1 MSNQS
6 SARHYANQL
15 AELRAR
21 AAYETTHEA
30 IAKIRGEADGVM
42 AKLLEAAKI
51 EGRGFGEISD
61 ALHREPWVAGLLN
74 ALCEAQVREPLTECH
89 HVCVLL
95 RNAAQVVLDAV
106 EEDAGR
112 VREPIIADQFGI
124 GRRLANTFALKFLAG
139 DITQLNAGFIDATSA
154 QRIAVL
160 SCMAFNQEPEIA
172 SMNPL
177 VELLAELDAAGV
189 PDADRVSEDGIG
201 HPLAG
206 E

>member
-15 AELRAR
+15 AQLTAR
-21 AAYETTHEA
+21 ASYATTHEA
-30 IAKIRGEADGVM
+30 IAMIRGEADIVM
-42 AKLLEAAKI
+42 RNLLEAARI

-61 ALHREPWVAGLLN
+61 ALQREPWVAGVLN

-89 HVCVLL
+89 HIPVLL
-95 RNAAQVVLDAV
+95 RNAAKVICDAV
-106 EEDAGR
+106 QEDAGR
-112 VREPIIADQFGI
+112 VREPIIADQFKI
-124 GRRLANTFALKFLAG
+124 GRRLATNFAIKFLAG
-139 DITQLNAGFIDATSA
+139 DITQLDAGGIDATSA

-172 SMNPL
+172 SMNPF
-177 VELLAELDAAGV
+177 VELVAELDAAGV
-189 PDADRVSEDGIG
+189 PDADRVSEDGIR